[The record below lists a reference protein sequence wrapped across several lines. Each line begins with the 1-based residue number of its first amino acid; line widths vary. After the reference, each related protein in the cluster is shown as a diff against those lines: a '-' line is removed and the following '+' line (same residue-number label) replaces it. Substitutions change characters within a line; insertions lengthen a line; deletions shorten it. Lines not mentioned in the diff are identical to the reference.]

1 MKLWLV
7 LNTTQYFVLQS
18 QASKK
23 SKWNNR
29 NQEEEDWQHNTERWI
44 ERTLAQH
51 HRHTAS
57 AARPPSSH
65 SSIGSTSFE
74 RSKTTHSWK
83 FNRTARVTEYQ
94 ILSRLFH
101 QACFSTQHPRHV
113 DIVWQVIGKAVYI
126 VLCIWW
132 CAWVAAP
139 QYWLNRRLLFE
150 NKSLCSSL
158 FCTQRFN
165 SISVTILRFHS
176 FLWIKMNT
184 YKIVSPTYT
193 LKTLTPSAAKC

>member
-83 FNRTARVTEYQ
+83 FNRTAPRYWIPIFV
-94 ILSRLFH
+94 SFVPSGLFFDT
-101 QACFSTQHPRHV
+101 ASETHV

-126 VLCIWW
+126 VLSFVYGG
-132 CAWVAAP
+132 AHG
-139 QYWLNRRLLFE
+139 
-150 NKSLCSSL
+150 SLPRNTDQIGGYCSKTKAVL
-158 FCTQRFN
+158 EPIFYTMLQFN
-165 SISVTILRFHS
+165 LRD
-176 FLWIKMNT
+176 N
-184 YKIVSPTYT
+184 P
-193 LKTLTPSAAKC
+193 